1 MHCPSTHK
9 KLSIN
14 SSFSDWKGIRIEVPQ
29 GSDLGP
35 LLLNI
40 LINDISIF
48 EKYTKICN
56 YADDTRIF
64 ACHPD
69 FDIIV
74 RQLEIDSSVMVKWFS
89 GNFLKSSNDKCH
101 LMIYGNKSTET
112 TVTIG
117 NSSIKEV
124 IMKSC

>member
-89 GNFLKSSNDKCH
+89 GNFLKLKAVCH
-101 LMIYGNKSTET
+101 VSDWPLQSEFNT
-112 TVTIG
+112 TDFFVNLCI
-117 NSSIKEV
+117 
-124 IMKSC
+124 